1 MIRAADPTSCDLL
14 TGATN
19 MTLADLG
26 KPKIIVVQVAVVL
39 AIAGGVWGYSAWSG
53 DVSSEANAV
62 PPELTVEA
70 LKTQMDDPGKM
81 MQTMRQT
88 MRREDLTDEQRAEV
102 RRNMREVWQST
113 MDERVDEYFAAATEK
128 DKNVVLDR
136 QIDEFQER
144 MKEWEARRQE
154 RERERER
161 EREARGRDGDADGQQ
176 TTESREERGRRWRR
190 FAGSQTREQRKA
202 RSESRDPDRTA
213 RRMVY
218 FTAMRK
224 RASERGVEM
233 RWGSHGRGSG
243 QRGRGG

>member
-1 MIRAADPTSCDLL
+1 
-14 TGATN
+14 

-53 DVSSEANAV
+53 DASSEANAV

-88 MRREDLTDEQRAEV
+88 MRRDDLTDEQRAEV

-144 MKEWEARRQE
+144 MKEWETRRQE

-176 TTESREERGRRWRR
+176 TTESRDERRRQWRR

-213 RRMVY
+213 RWMVY

-233 RWGSHGRGSG
+233 RWGPHTRGSG
-243 QRGRGG
+243 PRGRGG

>member
-1 MIRAADPTSCDLL
+1 
-14 TGATN
+14 

-53 DVSSEANAV
+53 DASSAANAV

-70 LKTQMDDPGKM
+70 LKTQMDDPGKL
-81 MQTMRQT
+81 MQTVRQT
-88 MRREDLTDEQRAEV
+88 MRRDDLTDEQRSEV

-113 MDERVDEYFAAATEK
+113 MDERVDKYFAAATEK

-144 MKEWEARRQE
+144 MKGWEARR
-154 RERERER
+154 REREQ

-176 TTESREERGRRWRR
+176 TTESRDERRSRDMVRTPRHRSTRSFSLTPGAVKGLLSLSSGVTCLTSLMFSGGRDGSRPSDVLVRQPRRRRAKKCARRYSNRFLIWPR
-190 FAGSQTREQRKA
+190 FALRVG
-202 RSESRDPDRTA
+202 
-213 RRMVY
+213 
-218 FTAMRK
+218 
-224 RASERGVEM
+224 
-233 RWGSHGRGSG
+233 
-243 QRGRGG
+243 

>member
-1 MIRAADPTSCDLL
+1 
-14 TGATN
+14 

-26 KPKIIVVQVAVVL
+26 KPKIIIVQVAVVL

-53 DVSSEANAV
+53 DVSSAANAV

-70 LKTQMDDPGKM
+70 LKTQMDDPGKL
-81 MQTMRQT
+81 MQTVRQT
-88 MRREDLTDEQRAEV
+88 MRRDDLTEEQRREV

-113 MDERVDEYFAAATEK
+113 MDERVDKYFAAATEK

-144 MKEWEARRQE
+144 MKGWEARR
-154 RERERER
+154 REREQ

-176 TTESREERGRRWRR
+176 TTESRDERRRRWGR

-202 RSESRDPDRTA
+202 RSEARDPDRTA

-233 RWGSHGRGSG
+233 RWGPHGRGSG